1 MQRQHNIL
9 KNFLSYSAKQFATVM
24 TCREAFRDSYNF
36 LEVVPNS
43 YNCQEAV
50 HDSYNCRERV
60 RDSSLLKKN
69 LF

>member
-1 MQRQHNIL
+1 MQTQHNIL

-24 TCREAFRDSYNF
+24 TCREAFRDSHNF
-36 LEVVPNS
+36 REAVPDS

-50 HDSYNCRERV
+50 RDNDNCREGV